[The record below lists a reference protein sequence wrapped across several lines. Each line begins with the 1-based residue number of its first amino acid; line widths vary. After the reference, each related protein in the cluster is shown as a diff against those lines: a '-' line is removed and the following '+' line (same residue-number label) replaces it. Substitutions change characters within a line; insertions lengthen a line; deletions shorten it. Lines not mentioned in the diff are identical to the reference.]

1 MVSHGIYMMH
11 TCTAEIQEYD
21 VKAHVYG
28 MVALVREHE
37 VEAWT

>member
-1 MVSHGIYMMH
+1 MIPHGIYMVC
-11 TCTAEIQEYD
+11 TCIVEIKEYD

>member
-1 MVSHGIYMMH
+1 MVPHGVYMMH
-11 TCTAEIQEYD
+11 TCIAEIKEYD

-37 VEAWT
+37 VKAWI